1 LKASVVDMR
10 YKMNEVLNALD
21 RNESVEILY
30 HGKTKGIIRP
40 VMTKT
45 EKIVS
50 EHPFFG
56 MQKDANETVD
66 TTMKKLRGQWSAPDL
81 PEL

>member
-1 LKASVVDMR
+1 MKASVVDIR

-30 HGKTKGIIRP
+30 HGKTKGIIKP
-40 VMTKT
+40 VMMKT
-45 EKIVS
+45 EKSVR

-66 TTMKKLRGQWSAPDL
+66 ATMEKLRGQRY
-81 PEL
+81 E